1 VLFYCR
7 RKRHTG
13 AIPISAWCKERRTVS
28 FTSVFWNKYKER
40 MLKTRQKYKTSLQR
54 GGIGNIAFI
63 LTSRCNFSCKH
74 CLRNFDS
81 GFDLPFEIA
90 QKVIVSA
97 KKFNYSNICLTGG
110 EPLLYPR
117 LRDLVD
123 LITGND
129 LWFSV
134 VSNGYIFKKHLDLF
148 KEHKNKMRFIAFS
161 LESIDKD
168 KHDSQRMK
176 GSFDVLMEN
185 FQICREAKIP
195 FRVVTAA
202 SLMNYD
208 EIFDIALLAK
218 KKGAQ
223 CLSMTTILPC
233 PRSEKNNLV
242 LSMAQREELHAS
254 LEELSRI
261 LKFPILISADIK
273 ACPGVR
279 LCNAVSMTD
288 ISVDM
293 NGNLV
298 LCCELSNYDNEQIR
312 DSAVVTSLKDRSFDQ
327 ALKCLSERLHK
338 FNCKRIED
346 HIKEPDPASID
357 FNSCF
362 YCLRPQ
368 GLGHA

>member
-1 VLFYCR
+1 MTSVLFLLEEPL
-7 RKRHTG
+7 KM
-13 AIPISAWCKERRTVS
+13 S
-28 FTSVFWNKYKER
+28 FLGVFWKKYRER
-40 MLKTRQKYKTSLQR
+40 MLKERKKLKDSS
-54 GGIGNIAFI
+54 GGGGNVVFI

-74 CLRNFDS
+74 CLRNLNS
-81 GFDLPFEIA
+81 GSDLPFEVA
-90 QKVIVSA
+90 EKVVVSA
-97 KKFNYSNICLTGG
+97 KKFGYSNICLTGG

-117 LRDLVD
+117 LRDLAG
-123 LITGND
+123 LITDND
-129 LWFSV
+129 FSFSV
-134 VSNGYIFKKHLDLF
+134 VSNGYLFNKHLDLF
-148 KEHKNKMRFIAFS
+148 KEHRDKIRFIAFS
-161 LESIDKD
+161 LESTDKTR
-168 KHDSQRMK
+168 HDFQRMK

-185 FQICREAKIP
+185 FRICRGAKIP

-233 PRSEKNNLV
+233 PRSEENKLV
-242 LSMAQREELHAS
+242 LNSSQREELHAS
-254 LEELSRI
+254 LGELSRM

-279 LCNAVSMTD
+279 LCNAVSMAE

-293 NGNLV
+293 DGNLV
-298 LCCELSNYDNEQIR
+298 QCCELSNYDDEHIR
-312 DSAVVTSLKDRSFDQ
+312 SSAVITSLKDKPFDQ
-327 ALKCLSERLHK
+327 GLKLLSERLHK

-346 HIKEPDPASID
+346 YIKEPDPASID

-362 YCLRPQ
+362 YCLAVRDP
-368 GLGHA
+368 GHAR